1 MPIDPSEFEYAGFW
15 IRVWAA
21 LIDTFLVVLI
31 TTPILGA
38 LYGWEYGFGRSA
50 TCRSGRPNS

>member
-38 LYGWEYGFGRSA
+38 LYGWEYGRSA
-50 TCRSGRPNS
+50 TCRSGPPNS